1 MAAKKHVD
9 TIARLYVEL
18 NRVYDSLN
26 KLELKLAYAP
36 TDERHDAVSSAL
48 DSVSDACGQLS
59 YVADAAA
66 VKKAKA
72 ARKRR

>member
-26 KLELKLAYAP
+26 KLELAFAP